1 MNNIVLSKESTNNEV
16 REYFKSIFN
25 LSKSANK
32 FPVNLDE
39 VWPLV
44 YGRKQEAVRALV
56 SDPQFIEGFD
66 YQVLRRN
73 PENLQGGRPTEDYVL
88 TVSCLEFFIARKV
101 RPVFEVYRQVFHKVS
116 NVEAAKPV
124 TIRDKMAVA
133 TWLIKTLNLN
143 DNSKLKLAKTI
154 ADPLGLP
161 TPEYTES
168 KDQLLSA
175 TELLKRCGS
184 KLSAQAFNAK
194 MLAKGFLTTLQRQS
208 HRGMKKFKSL
218 TAKGLEFGENQ
229 VSPNNPKETQPLYY
243 VGKFDE
249 LLHTIA
255 S

>member
-25 LSKSANK
+25 LSKLANE

-44 YGRKQEAVRALV
+44 YGKKSDAVEALQRDFMENV
-56 SDPQFIEGFD
+56 D
-66 YQVLRRN
+66 YKVLRQN
-73 PENLQGGRPTEDYVL
+73 PQNSQGGRPANEYLISVP
-88 TVSCLEFFIARKV
+88 CLEFFIARKV
-101 RPVFEVYRQVFHKVS
+101 RPVFEVYRQVFHKVA
-116 NVEAAKPV
+116 NEEAVKPA

-184 KLSAQAFNAK
+184 TLSAQAFNAK

-208 HRGMKKFKSL
+208 YKGMKKFKSL